1 MNNDWVYDTE
11 TYPNVFTCS
20 FEHADAPITMCY
32 EISPWRNDSRELLIF
47 LNHLRETKSR
57 LIGFNNIGFD
67 YPVVHQF
74 MKMGGSDAN
83 TLYQK
88 AIAIIKTQNDEGD
101 DRWTHQVYQSDRF
114 IEQIDLFKIRHFDN
128 KARATSLKTIEF
140 NMKSESVE
148 DLPFPVGTVLDY
160 EQCQLLKKYNAHD
173 VSETKK
179 FYHQT
184 KDMIHFREELTR
196 KYDRDFMNHNDTKIG
211 KDYFIMKLEEAG
223 IACYTYGP
231 EGRKPR
237 QTKRPSIQLR
247 DAILPWIDFETPEL
261 KRVLEWLKNQTIT
274 ETKGVFK
281 DLTATIDGFT
291 LVFGLGGI
299 HGSVENRIIESNFS
313 DIIVDIDVEAY
324 YPSTA
329 IAQRF
334 KPAHY
339 PDKFCDIY
347 ADIKEQRKRYKKG
360 TPENAML
367 KLALNGVYGDSNN
380 QFSVFYDP
388 LMTMS
393 ITLNGQLLLCLLIE
407 NLIKYVPDL
416 EMIQANTDGLTVR
429 FDIQYESVFHKV
441 VAWWE
446 ELTKLKMEESR
457 YSKMFIR
464 DVNNYIAV
472 YEAGKRKLKGAYAHS
487 LEWHQDHSALV
498 IQKVAER
505 HLVDDAPIR
514 ETLLIWHDIMDF
526 MLRGKVPRSSYLT
539 IEHDGKPHQLQN
551 TIRYYIAQGGGHLF
565 KWMPP
570 LKGKTEWR
578 RIGIESGWGVQV
590 CSDIRDAG
598 KLPIDYEYY
607 IREVEKLCLCL
618 R

>member
-20 FEHADAPITMCY
+20 FEHADAPITMNY
-32 EISPWRNDSRELLIF
+32 EFSPWRNDSRELLIF

-514 ETLLIWHDIMDF
+514 ETLLNWHDIMDF

>member
-514 ETLLIWHDIMDF
+514 ETLLNWHDIMDF